1 MVTSKEKKHMTSN
14 RTLRL
19 TTAQAL
25 VLYLSRQYSVA
36 DGARRRLIPA
46 AMGIFGHGNVAGLGQ
61 ALDQYADDLPF
72 IQGRNEQGL
81 VHIASGFAKA
91 ARRRAALAVT
101 ASIGP
106 GALNMVTGAALA
118 TVNRLPVLLLP
129 GDSYATRRQGPVLQ
143 QLQHPIEADVS
154 VNDAFRPVS
163 RFFDRITRPEQLLT
177 ALPAAMR
184 VLVDPVNTGAA
195 VLSLPQDIQS
205 HAHDFPLEFFAE
217 RDWAIRRP
225 VPDQDEIAALAELF
239 ATASRPLIIAG
250 GGVVY
255 SDASAE
261 LERLAYGVGIPV
273 AETFAG
279 KGAVNADAWWQLGGI
294 GLEGNPAT
302 NEVARAADLVLTV
315 GSRLTD
321 FATASHSLFHNP
333 DVRFASINVDPRDG
347 DRLGATSVL
356 GDAKL
361 ALRALADALVT
372 AGVTT
377 STAWRDTVTTAKAGW
392 LPVRAAALD
401 ADTPVDVTALRAQ
414 STDVIPE
421 TDAVLTQGQL
431 IGLLQEHAQQGDTI
445 VAAAGGPPG
454 DLLKV
459 WDATDG
465 RTCHLEFGFSCMGY
479 EIPAAIGARL
489 ADADPGHRVTAFIGD
504 GTFLM
509 APSELA
515 TAAQEG
521 LAVTV
526 VVPEN
531 HGYQVIHRLQMF
543 TMGREFGNEFRY
555 RTAPLTLEAGKD
567 AALTGEYLQVDL
579 VQVAAGLGARA
590 LRATTADEIRR
601 ALRETRSEI
610 RPVVIV
616 VPVIPHADLPSAGCW
631 WDVAPAEVSESDT
644 VRAARSEYEAG
655 LATQR
660 WHG

>member
-1 MVTSKEKKHMTSN
+1 
-14 RTLRL
+14 
-19 TTAQAL
+19 
-25 VLYLSRQYSVA
+25 YLSRQYSVA
-36 DGARRRLIPA
+36 DRSRRRLIPA

-91 ARRRAALAVT
+91 SRRRAVLAVT

-129 GDSYATRRQGPVLQ
+129 GDTYATRRQGPVLQ
-143 QLQHPIEADVS
+143 QLQHPIEADAS

-195 VLSLPQDIQS
+195 VLSLPQDVQS
-205 HAHDFPLEFFAE
+205 HAYDFPLEFFAE
-217 RDWAIRRP
+217 RDWTIRRP
-225 VPDQDEIAALAELF
+225 VPEQDEVAALADMVR
-239 ATASRPLIIAG
+239 TASRPLIIAG
-250 GGVVY
+250 GGVVH
-255 SDASAE
+255 SDAGAE
-261 LERLAYGVGIPV
+261 LERLAGAVGIPV

-279 KGAVNADAWWQLGGI
+279 KGAVRADAWWQLGGI

-302 NEVARAADLVLTV
+302 NEVARAADLVVTV

-321 FATASHSLFHNP
+321 FATASHSLFTTP

-347 DRLGATSVL
+347 DRLGATSVV
-356 GDAKL
+356 GDARL
-361 ALRALADALVT
+361 ALGALADVLVA

-377 STAWRDTVTTAKAGW
+377 GAGWRETVTTAKAGW
-392 LPVRAAALD
+392 LLVRAAHLD

-414 STDVIPE
+414 SDDVIPD

-431 IGLLQEHAQQGDTI
+431 IGLLQEHAEEGDTI

-479 EIPAAIGARL
+479 EIPAAIGTRL
-489 ADADPGHRVTAFIGD
+489 ADADPAHRVTAFIGD

-509 APSELA
+509 APTELV

-521 LAVTV
+521 LAITV

-555 RTAPLTLEAGKD
+555 RTDPLTLEAGKD
-567 AALTGEYLQVDL
+567 AALTGDYLQVDL

-590 LRATTADEIRR
+590 VRATTPAEVRC
-601 ALRETRSEI
+601 ALRETRSQKG
-610 RPVVIV
+610 PVVIV

-644 VRAARSEYEAG
+644 VRAARGEYEAG